1 MKQRDVIVVLG
12 LSLGLFAAAL
22 SSAQEPPAVA
32 VEQREIQKMELTV
45 GKSRVL
51 DLPVAIKRA
60 SLANPDVAD
69 TVVLS
74 PTQIYITGKASGVT
88 SLTLWNESGKMM
100 GVYDVVI
107 TPDLTRLKENLHK
120 AMPDEKNILV
130 MASHDSV
137 TLSGTASNS
146 ANLTRALGIAEAY
159 APKKVINSMQ
169 VGGVQQVMLELR
181 VAEMNRELVRRLA
194 INATAM
200 TPQGFGMTALNQ
212 LTTML
217 GGNSFAG
224 MTGGLLPG
232 GISPPGGLL
241 APLSNTLNLSQQAT
255 SAVNGAFQF
264 QTGNIT
270 WSGFVDALHQ
280 ENIIK
285 VLAKPTLVALNG
297 QEAAFLAGGEFPI
310 PVPQAFGLITIQF
323 KKFGVGLV
331 FTPNIVDKKHISL
344 SVAPEVSELD
354 FQNALRTQGF
364 IVPAITT
371 RRATTTI
378 ELADGQSFAIGGL
391 LRDNVKESINKY
403 PGLGDIPILG
413 ALFRSTSYQK
423 LETELVIIVTAHLVK
438 PLDMTGQ
445 TLPTDYFEEPNDFE
459 FYLMGYAEKGGFGG
473 KPGHKS
479 SAAEVLSNR
488 VTRGRAMEGQ
498 VGHIVP

>member
-1 MKQRDVIVVLG
+1 MKHRDAVAALGFVLGIVAVPFAYAEETVPAAAASGATEHRDV
-12 LSLGLFAAAL
+12 
-22 SSAQEPPAVA
+22 
-32 VEQREIQKMELTV
+32 QKLELTV

-60 SLANPDVAD
+60 SLANPVVAD
-69 TVVLS
+69 TVVLC
-74 PTQIYITGKASGVT
+74 PTQIYLTGKASGVT
-88 SLTLWNESGKMM
+88 NLTLWNENGKMM

-107 TPDLTRLKENLHK
+107 MPDVTRLKENLYRT
-120 AMPDEKNILV
+120 MPDEKNILV
-130 MASHDSV
+130 MASHDNI
-137 TLSGTASNS
+137 TLSGTATS
-146 ANLTRALGIAEAY
+146 AGNLTRAMSIAEAY
-159 APKKVINSMQ
+159 APKKVINTMQ
-169 VGGVQQVMLELR
+169 VGGVQQVMLEVR
-181 VAEMNRELVRRLA
+181 VAEMNRELIRRLG

-224 MTGGLLPG
+224 VSG
-232 GISPPGGLL
+232 GITNALT
-241 APLSNTLNLSQQAT
+241 NTLNLSQQAT

-280 ENIIK
+280 ENIVK

-331 FTPNIVDKKHISL
+331 FTPNIMDKKHISL

-354 FQNALRTQGF
+354 FQNALKTQGF

-391 LRDNVKESINKY
+391 MRDNVREIINKY

-413 ALFRSTSYQK
+413 ALFRSTSFQK
-423 LETELVIIVTAHLVK
+423 DETELLIIVTAHLVK
-438 PLDMTGQ
+438 PLDMNVQ
-445 TLPTDYFEEPNDFE
+445 SLPTDYYEEPNDFE

-473 KPGHKS
+473 KAGHKS

>member
-1 MKQRDVIVVLG
+1 MKQRDVFLVLSFLIG
-12 LSLGLFAAAL
+12 
-22 SSAQEPPAVA
+22 SSAIGLGYAEEPAQGA
-32 VEQREIQKMELTV
+32 LEQRDIQRLELTA

-60 SLANPDVAD
+60 SLANPEVAD

-74 PTQIYITGKASGVT
+74 PTQIYLTGKASGVT
-88 SLTLWNESGKMM
+88 NLTLWNESGKMM
-100 GVYDVVI
+100 GMYDVVI
-107 TPDLTRLKENLHK
+107 APDLSRLKENLHK
-120 AMPDEKNILV
+120 AFPDEKGILV
-130 MASHDSV
+130 TASHDYI
-137 TLSGTASNS
+137 TLSGTASS
-146 ANLTRALGIAEAY
+146 AINLSRAMNIAEAY

-169 VGGVQQVMLELR
+169 VGGVQQVMLEVR
-181 VAEMNRELVRRLA
+181 VAEMNRELVRRLG
-194 INATAM
+194 INATAA

-212 LTTML
+212 LTSML
-217 GGNSFAG
+217 GGNSFAQT
-224 MTGGLLPG
+224 TGGL
-232 GISPPGGLL
+232 
-241 APLSNTLNLSQQAT
+241 LSNTLNLSQQAT

-270 WSGFVDALHQ
+270 WSGFVDALQQ
-280 ENIIK
+280 ENLVK

-310 PVPQAFGLITIQF
+310 PVPQAFGLVTIQF

-331 FTPNIVDKKHISL
+331 FTPNVMDKQHISL

-371 RRATTTI
+371 RRATTTV

-391 LRDNVKESINKY
+391 LRDNVRETINKY

-413 ALFRSTSYQK
+413 ALFRSTSFQK
-423 LETELVIIVTAHLVK
+423 NETELLIIVTAHLVK
-438 PLDMTGQ
+438 PLDMTAQ
-445 TLPTDYFEEPNDFE
+445 ALPTDYYDEPNDFE

-473 KPGHKS
+473 KAGHKS
-479 SAAEVLSNR
+479 PAAEVLSNR